1 MSTIDIQLPKQL
13 EHGIKEFISQG
24 WFTDEG
30 ELIREALRR
39 YLDAHESDLMEKFI
53 KEDIEWGINGND

>member
-1 MSTIDIQLPKQL
+1 MNQK
-13 EHGIKEFISQG
+13 

-39 YLDAHESDLMEKFI
+39 YLEAHESAVMEKFI
-53 KEDIEWGINGND
+53 NDDIEWGLNGNT

>member
-1 MSTIDIQLPKQL
+1 MTTIDLKLPQQL
-13 EHGIKEFISQG
+13 ENGMREFVAQG

-39 YLDAHESDLMEKFI
+39 YLDAHETDLMEKFI
-53 KEDIEWGINGND
+53 KDDIEWGLNGNA

>member
-1 MSTIDIQLPKQL
+1 MATIDLQLPQQL
-13 EHGIKEFISQG
+13 EHGMREFIAQG

-39 YLDAHESDLMEKFI
+39 YLDAHETDLMEKFI
-53 KEDIEWGINGND
+53 KDDIEWGLNGNT